1 MKSCIQFL
9 KKVIEG
15 QTSTTV
21 MALEV
26 GIVLHRVDVPTCL
39 VFIALG
45 VPTDRAAEVV
55 EIRLDPLK
63 FLKA

>member
-1 MKSCIQFL
+1 
-9 KKVIEG
+9 
-15 QTSTTV
+15 

-26 GIVLHRVDVPTCL
+26 GIVLHRVNVSACL
-39 VFIALG
+39 VLIACG

-55 EIRLDPLK
+55 EIRFDPLE